1 MWKYDNIDYSQHY
14 GKKVIVAYRDNTTST
29 INHIYG
35 KLKFITTPQYSQSM
49 LDKDTSHTT
58 YYRKNI
64 VRSGVDMDTWLHEN
78 YGVCYLIRE
87 LTIAVNDFENHVSI
101 ICTNSIE
108 HIYLNRTEETQY
120 LLKLLRPYI
129 EKKTNSDI
137 FNNIALFLTYDHI
150 EI

>member
-1 MWKYDNIDYSQHY
+1 MWKYDNIEYSQHY
-14 GKKVIVAYRDNTTST
+14 GKKVIVAYRDNTSST

-35 KLKFITTPQYSQSM
+35 KLKFITSPQYSQST
-49 LDKDTSHTT
+49 LDK
-58 YYRKNI
+58 NQ
-64 VRSGVDMDTWLHEN
+64 

-120 LLKLLRPYI
+120 LLRLLRPYI